1 MSKFFK
7 IFKNKLTVRQKIFV
21 GFLIFFFFIF
31 LLLNY
36 LNANVNPIII
46 SASEAR
52 VRSLSNRAV
61 NQAIGDV
68 VSSEVVYDSLIKIEE
83 DAEGKISLIQANPIA
98 INALTKQLMEATLT
112 NLENMGESGV
122 QIPLGSFSGIPVL
135 NGFGPK
141 VRIRIVPV
149 GSVNANFISEFR
161 SAGINQTN
169 HKIYVN
175 LETNVSLVLPL
186 ATKRISTVTQMLIC
200 ESIIIGEVP
209 QTYLQANSLDEA
221 LNLVPEG
228 Q

>member
-1 MSKFFK
+1 MSRLFK
-7 IFKNKLTVRQKIFV
+7 IFKNKLTVRQKVFV
-21 GFLIFFFFIF
+21 GFLIFFFLIF

-36 LNANVNPIII
+36 LNTNVNPIII
-46 SASEAR
+46 SASEAK
-52 VRSLSNRAV
+52 VRSLSNKAV
-61 NQAIGDV
+61 NEAIGEV

-83 DAEGKISLIQANPIA
+83 DEEGKISLIQANPIA

-122 QIPLGSFSGIPVL
+122 QIPLGSFSGVAVL

-149 GSVNANFISEFR
+149 GSVNANFISEFK

-186 ATKRISTVTQMLIC
+186 ATKKISTVTQMLIC
-200 ESIIIGEVP
+200 ESIIVGEVP
-209 QTYLQANSLDEA
+209 VTYLNSTSLDEV
-221 LNLVPEG
+221 LNLVPDA
-228 Q
+228 